1 MNRTRRQILDWE
13 SQWSV
18 PTGIATFVAVVLLIA
33 AAIVIGSVSGEGEAE
48 LLTSAHEHASDVT
61 LSAVLEGI
69 GFVILVAPLY
79 FLFRAAASRSD
90 RVRRQLVG
98 LVIIAP
104 LFFAVSAGLNAVST
118 SEAADQFTA
127 GEARSTLTP
136 AEAKKE
142 CASDRKSEG
151 TESFEEKWDAA
162 GKTPLQDCEGTKI
175 ADDEAENALKDAS
188 LRGASVGFGLA
199 ARIGLAVAL
208 FYSCLWAMRTGLLSR
223 FWGSLG
229 MALGVAALLLL
240 VQFTMIFFIYFGLLL
255 IGKLPGGRPPAW
267 AAGEAVPWPSPG
279 EKAAAEME
287 PKDGDVIDVDE
298 FPVDTGEGEPPAQR
312 ERRSRRPAAQAQAA
326 RLAIPQARRASPAAG
341 SRVARGYSGRPAPT
355 RLRCVRIS
363 LMIRSSRGSTESST

>member
-18 PTGIATFVAVVLLIA
+18 PTGIATFVAVILLIA

-48 LLTSAHEHASDVT
+48 LLTSAHEHSSDVV
-61 LSAVLEGI
+61 LSAVLEAI
-69 GFVILVAPLY
+69 GFVVLVAPMY
-79 FLFRAAASRSD
+79 FLFRAAASRSE
-90 RVRRQLVG
+90 RMKRQLVG
-98 LVIIAP
+98 LAIIAP
-104 LFFAVSAGLNAVST
+104 LFFAASAGLNAIST
-118 SEAADQFTA
+118 NEAADQFAA

-151 TESFEEKWDAA
+151 AEEFDKKWEAE
-162 GKTPLQDCEGTKI
+162 GKAPLKSCEETKI
-175 ADDEAENALKDAS
+175 ADVEAENALKDAS

-208 FYSCLWAMRTGLLSR
+208 FYSCLWAMRSGLLSR

-267 AAGEAVPWPSPG
+267 AAGEAIPWPSPG
-279 EKAAAEME
+279 EKAAAELE
-287 PKDGDVIDVDE
+287 PKDGDAIDVDA
-298 FPVDTGEGEPPAQR
+298 VDVDAVDEESPAQDNG
-312 ERRSRRPAAQAQAA
+312 
-326 RLAIPQARRASPAAG
+326 AG
-341 SRVARGYSGRPAPT
+341 DAGGGRP
-355 RLRCVRIS
+355 RKRKR
-363 LMIRSSRGSTESST
+363 RD